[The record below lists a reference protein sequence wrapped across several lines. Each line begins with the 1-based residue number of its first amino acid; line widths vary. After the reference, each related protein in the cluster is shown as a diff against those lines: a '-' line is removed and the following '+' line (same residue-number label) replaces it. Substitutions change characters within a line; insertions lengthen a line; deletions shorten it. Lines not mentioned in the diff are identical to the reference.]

1 MAEIESTCYKCPFN
15 QAQSVL
21 LTEYI
26 IMLWWFVNR
35 LKSSNLGAH
44 IYKLWLGLVQPRN
57 GGLPT
62 KLTFW
67 ITPYDFL
74 NEKDQTDH
82 PITIDS
88 KLCHTSLTYRKLHT
102 CVVGIVKDGHD
113 YDNRWMS
120 VH

>member
-1 MAEIESTCYKCPFN
+1 MCIPF
-15 QAQSVL
+15 
-21 LTEYI
+21 
-26 IMLWWFVNR
+26 R

-74 NEKDQTDH
+74 NEKDQTSH

-88 KLCHTSLTYRKLHT
+88 KLSQSIDDRQSYDFIGQSDVFGLHAPT
-102 CVVGIVKDGHD
+102 VQG
-113 YDNRWMS
+113 WLLS
-120 VH
+120 A